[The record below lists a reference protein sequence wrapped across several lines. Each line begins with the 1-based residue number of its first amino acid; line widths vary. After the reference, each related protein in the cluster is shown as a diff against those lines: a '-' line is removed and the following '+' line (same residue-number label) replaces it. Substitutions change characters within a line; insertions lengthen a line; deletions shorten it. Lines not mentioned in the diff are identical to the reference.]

1 MKKIKNLASL
11 PRHEALAAARN
22 AGRAVLADSKAVSSV
37 CLTLWTEW
45 MQANIPRACGQSDDE
60 FGQLLSDMM
69 EEFDVGLDEFIESAS
84 SRHAPPAPIDGEHAA
99 SGALLL
105 LEALKWV
112 NAEAQDDAGIEAM
125 QTILDLALPE
135 LGMRIETAR
144 RAVSACR

>member
-45 MQANIPRACGQSDDE
+45 MQANVPKACGQSDDE
-60 FGQLLSDMM
+60 FGQLVSEMM
-69 EEFDVGLDEFIESAS
+69 DEFDLGLDEFIDAAAS
-84 SRHAPPAPIDGEHAA
+84 TNAPPVPLDGEHAA
-99 SGALLL
+99 EGALLL

-112 NAEAQDDAGIEAM
+112 NAEAQDAAGIQAM

-144 RAVSACR
+144 REVSACR